1 MLYIS
6 DNDVSANEMSVHLII
21 SYFFQINLGLL
32 ILHWIP
38 VITHRRQS
46 GIQTSGKFYISH
58 ESWSSLQTDWP
69 QIQF

>member
-21 SYFFQINLGLL
+21 SYFSKSIWASLFADSSDN
-32 ILHWIP
+32 
-38 VITHRRQS
+38 TREQS

-58 ESWSSLQTDWP
+58 ESGALQTDWP
-69 QIQF
+69 